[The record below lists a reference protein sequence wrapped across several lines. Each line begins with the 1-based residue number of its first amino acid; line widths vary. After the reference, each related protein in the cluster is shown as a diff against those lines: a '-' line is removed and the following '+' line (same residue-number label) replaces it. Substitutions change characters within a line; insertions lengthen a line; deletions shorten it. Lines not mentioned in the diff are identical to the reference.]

1 MRMLIVSDSHVPDR
15 APDIPQEIKSYVRSN
30 GPFDVVIH
38 AGDLTCREVFE
49 FFSVLG
55 KRFIAVAG
63 NMDWLPLD
71 EYEVVDLGYLRLGV
85 VHGDQV
91 YPRGNKVKLAKI
103 ARRLG
108 VEVLVYG
115 HTHSASLDVVEGVV
129 LINPGSVTGVPSGG
143 GITEKPSFMIMDVND
158 AGGGIVFAVSLY
170 RMDVDSN
177 EIRIEN
183 RWLLPISLRR

>member
-1 MRMLIVSDSHVPDR
+1 MLIVSDSHVPDR
-15 APDIPQEIKSYVRSN
+15 APDIPREIKSYIRSN

-55 KRFIAVAG
+55 KKFIAVAG

-71 EYEVVDLGYLRLGV
+71 EYGVVDLGYFSLGV

-91 YPRGNKVKLAKI
+91 HPRGNKVKLAKI

-115 HTHSASLDVVEGVV
+115 HTHRASLDVVEGVV
-129 LINPGSVTGVPSGG
+129 LINPGSVTGVPSGS
-143 GITEKPSFMIMDVND
+143 GIAEKPSFMIMDVND
-158 AGGGIVFAVSLY
+158 VGGGIVFAVNLY

-177 EIRIEN
+177 EIRVEN
-183 RWLLPISLRR
+183 RQLLPISLRR

>member
-1 MRMLIVSDSHVPDR
+1 VRILIVSDSHVPDR
-15 APDIPQEIKSYVRSN
+15 APDIPREIRSYIRSK
-30 GPFDVVIH
+30 GPFDFVIH
-38 AGDLTCREVFE
+38 AGDLTCREVLE
-49 FFSVLG
+49 FFGVLG
-55 KRFIAVAG
+55 KKFIAVAG

-71 EYEVVDLGYLRLGV
+71 EYGVVDLGYLRLGV

-129 LINPGSVTGVPSGG
+129 LINPGSVTGAPSGS
-143 GITEKPSFMIMDVND
+143 GITENPSFIDMDVND
-158 AGGGIVFAVSLY
+158 AGEGIVFTVNLY
-170 RMDVDSN
+170 RMDADSN

>member
-1 MRMLIVSDSHVPDR
+1 MLVVSDSHVPDR
-15 APDIPQEIKSYVRSN
+15 ALDIPQEIKSYVKSN
-30 GPFDVVIH
+30 GPFDIVIH
-38 AGDLTCREVFE
+38 AGDLTCGGVFE

-55 KRFIAVAG
+55 KKFIAVAG

-71 EYEVVDLGYLRLGV
+71 EYEVIDLGYLRLGV

-91 YPRGNKVKLAKI
+91 YPRGDKVKLAKI

-115 HTHSASLDVVEGVV
+115 HTHRASLDVVEGVV
-129 LINPGSVTGVPSGG
+129 LINPGSVTGAPSGG

-183 RWLLPISLRR
+183 RWLLPIRLRR